1 MGLALDL
8 INICLQGIFI
18 CQPPDPPPIQYY
30 EQGKACYIN
39 GTFHESC
46 PNLTKPYVSVYNQPP
61 YTKIK

>member
-39 GTFHESC
+39 GTFYQSC
-46 PNLTKPYVSVYNQPP
+46 PQTLTKPTFNPYN
-61 YTKIK
+61 KSNR